1 MASCGGLSP
10 RQHQDSSQPA
20 NPGYL
25 TTVSEAQDLTLHSI
39 FSHEQ
44 AVEAYSASIIRFG
57 ENVRFIN
64 NILLGYFSPLAFYLF
79 VSIKP

>member
-10 RQHQDSSQPA
+10 RQHRDSTQPA

-25 TTVSEAQDLTLHSI
+25 TTVSAAQDLTLHSV
-39 FSHEQ
+39 FSHERT
-44 AVEAYSASIIRFG
+44 AEAYSASIIRFR

-64 NILLGYFSPLAFYLF
+64 NILLCYFFPLLSFCLCL
-79 VSIKP
+79 